1 MFAFPTKSCSKKG
14 KGIASWHRKP
24 AIAGRYGEGRLAVD
38 TATANFTPHVL
49 NILVGEDI
57 FQKKILSV
65 VQMSPR
71 AVCILSAVGAVAI
84 VDMCLAGYFGCGVL
98 RYEKKKPLGLLP
110 MVAASGGEFQQIRLT
125 SWVAPNGR
133 NKRRRVLTNQ
143 TVINSDVYMNLEVSS
158 GSMAS
163 FTVC

>member
-1 MFAFPTKSCSKKG
+1 MGYFMRYIIEFPMAVALTSALLPSRIQPKEQRRSACCRHSHSKLHSSCSEHT
-14 KGIASWHRKP
+14 SR
-24 AIAGRYGEGRLAVD
+24 R
-38 TATANFTPHVL
+38 
-49 NILVGEDI
+49 
-57 FQKKILSV
+57 V

-158 GSMAS
+158 GSMVIVEIFFRFA
-163 FTVC
+163 